1 MSVFIPEDKKMNNE
15 EFTMNEQDI
24 LKRAAAT
31 QEQLTAAQRPAFS
44 FDGSARIAP
53 GAPLAQYFDHTL
65 LKPEATA
72 EQYRIL
78 CEQARQYGT
87 RSVCVPPDRVGL
99 CRGELEG
106 SQVEVCTVIG
116 FPLGYHSTSAKVTE
130 VEMAGSAGAS
140 EFDMV
145 IPIGRLRDGDV
156 HAIYDDIR
164 AVVTAAGGQIVKVIL
179 ETALL
184 TDEQKVDAAAA
195 AIHAGA
201 AILKTS
207 TGFSTAGATVS
218 DLRMFRLIAGETRG
232 VKAAGGIRDLTF
244 ARSCIEA
251 GADRIGASGTG
262 GILDEA
268 AGRSG
273 PSKRTGGDSY

>member
-1 MSVFIPEDKKMNNE
+1 MK
-15 EFTMNEQDI
+15 EQDI
-24 LKRAAAT
+24 LTRAAAT
-31 QEQLTAAQRPAFS
+31 QAHLVATNRPAFEYS
-44 FDGSARIAP
+44 GDARIDP
-53 GAPLAQYFDHTL
+53 DAPLARYFDHTL

-72 EQYRIL
+72 SQYRTL
-78 CEQARQYGT
+78 CDQARAYGT
-87 RSVCVPPDRVGL
+87 RSVCVPPDRVEL
-99 CRGELEG
+99 CSTQLAG
-106 SQVEVCTVIG
+106 SSVEVCTVIG

-130 VEMAGSAGAS
+130 VEMAASAGAT

-156 HAIYDDIR
+156 NAIYDDVR
-164 AVVTAAGGQIVKVIL
+164 AVVAAAGSQIVKVIL

-184 TDEQKVDAAAA
+184 EEEQKIDAAVA

-207 TGFSTAGATVS
+207 TGFSTAGATVE
-218 DLRMFRLIAGETRG
+218 DLAMFRIIAGNSRG

-244 ARSCIEA
+244 ARACIEA

-262 GILDEA
+262 SILDEA

-273 PSKRTGGDSY
+273 PSKGTGGESY

>member
-1 MSVFIPEDKKMNNE
+1 MSGFTREDNVKQDE
-15 EFTMNEQDI
+15 EFTMNEQEI
-24 LKRAAAT
+24 QKRAAET
-31 QEQLTAAQRPAFS
+31 QARLTAADRPAFEVS
-44 FDGSARIAP
+44 RSPRITS

-72 EQYRIL
+72 SQYKTL
-78 CEQARQYGT
+78 CEEAREYGT
-87 RSVCVPPDRVGL
+87 RSVCVPPDRVEL
-99 CRGELEG
+99 CSSQLEG
-106 SQVEVCTVIG
+106 SAVEVCTVIG

-130 VEMAGSAGAS
+130 VEMAVSAGAT

-156 HAIYDDIR
+156 EAIYDDVR
-164 AVVTAAGGQIVKVIL
+164 AVVAAAGSQIVKVIL

-184 TDEQKVDAAAA
+184 DDEQKVDAAAA

-207 TGFSTAGATVS
+207 TGFSTAGATVA
-218 DLRMFRLIAGETRG
+218 DLKMFRVIAGESRG
-232 VKAAGGIRDLTF
+232 VKAAGGIRDLSF
-244 ARSCIEA
+244 ARACIEA
-251 GADRIGASGTG
+251 GADRIGASSTG
-262 GILDEA
+262 AILDEA

-273 PSKRTGGDSY
+273 PSKNSGGDSY

>member
-1 MSVFIPEDKKMNNE
+1 MRSFIHEDDQTKDE
-15 EFTMNEQDI
+15 ELTMNEQEI

-31 QEQLTAAQRPAFS
+31 REHLTAAHRPAVDFS
-44 FDGSARIAP
+44 GSPRIAAD
-53 GAPLAQYFDHTL
+53 APLARYFDHTL

-72 EQYRIL
+72 AQYQML
-78 CEQARQYGT
+78 CEQAREYGT
-87 RSVCVPPDRVGL
+87 RSVCVPPDRVEL
-99 CRGELEG
+99 CG
-106 SQVEVCTVIG
+106 SYLAGSAVEVCTVIG

-130 VEMAGSAGAS
+130 VEMATSVGAT

-156 HAIYDDIR
+156 NAIYDDVR
-164 AVVTAAGGQIVKVIL
+164 AVVAAAGSQIVKVIL

-184 TDEQKVDAAAA
+184 NDEQKVDAAAA

-207 TGFSTAGATVS
+207 TGFSTAGATVE
-218 DLRMFRLIAGETRG
+218 DLKLFRLIAGESRG
-232 VKAAGGIRDLTF
+232 VKAAGGIRDLSF
-244 ARSCIEA
+244 ARACVEA
-251 GADRIGASGTG
+251 GADRIGASSTG
-262 GILDEA
+262 AILDEA

-273 PSKRTGGDSY
+273 PSKSTGGDSY

>member
-1 MSVFIPEDKKMNNE
+1 
-15 EFTMNEQDI
+15 MNEQEI
-24 LKRAAAT
+24 AKRAAVI
-31 QEQLTAAQRPAFS
+31 QERLTSADRPAVDFP
-44 FDGSARIAP
+44 GSARIAA

-72 EQYRIL
+72 EQYRTL
-78 CEQARQYGT
+78 CAQAREYGT
-87 RSVCVPPDRVGL
+87 RSVCVPPDRVEL
-99 CRGELEG
+99 CKSHLAE
-106 SQVEVCTVIG
+106 STVEVCTVIG

-130 VEMAGSAGAS
+130 VEMAASAGAT

-156 HAIYDDIR
+156 NAIYDDVR
-164 AVVTAAGGQIVKVIL
+164 AVVATAGSQIVKVIL

-195 AIHAGA
+195 AVHAGA

-207 TGFSTAGATVS
+207 TGFSTAGATVE
-218 DLRMFRLIAGETRG
+218 DLKMFRLIAGEARG
-232 VKAAGGIRDLTF
+232 VKAAGGIRDLSF
-244 ARSCIEA
+244 ARACIEA
-251 GADRIGASGTG
+251 GADRIGASATG
-262 GILDEA
+262 SILDEA

-273 PSKRTGGDSY
+273 PSQTTGGESY